1 MDLNLADDKANA
13 VLQTWYP
20 GARGGKAVAD
30 ILFGEI
36 SPSGKL
42 PITIYR
48 NLQGM
53 PDFDDYSMKNRTY
66 RFVEKAPLYPF
77 GYGLNYAD
85 TQIVEVRLISDVDY
99 AQTKEQ
105 SVYVEVRAVNYGAVP
120 TEDILQAYVQVEDAK
135 SFTVVDEE
143 GRSVH
148 TGLGAD
154 IYIGFGQPDERTRE
168 LSGKKSV
175 RLHI

>member
-1 MDLNLADDKANA
+1 MFKRVAFA
-13 VLQTWYP
+13 P
-20 GARGGKAVAD
+20 G
-30 ILFGEI
+30 E
-36 SPSGKL
+36 
-42 PITIYR
+42 
-48 NLQGM
+48 
-53 PDFDDYSMKNRTY
+53 
-66 RFVEKAPLYPF
+66 EKTAPLEIP
-77 GYGLNYAD
+77 
-85 TQIVEVRLISDVDY
+85 
-99 AQTKEQ
+99 
-105 SVYVEVRAVNYGAVP
+105 
-120 TEDILQAYVQVEDAK
+120 AK